1 MTTYHTVSIDT
12 YQAVGFEDAQEAD
25 INRDT
30 ELELIDELLALKADR
45 THYLDARVTR
55 NPVAHYVSDA
65 RFAEECARIFR
76 KTPVIAAHASELEN
90 AGDFLR
96 RDVAGLPVLLTR
108 DKSGGVHAFV
118 NACRH
123 RGTRLVDDETGCKH
137 RFSCPYHAW
146 TYANT
151 GELIAAPHFDNGFEG
166 LQKADLGLKRLTCQ
180 ERFGFVWV
188 TAEDEDAVD
197 LDTHLA
203 DIAPDLAALELETMV
218 VAHQDAPVHKANW
231 KILVE
236 GGIEAYHFKVA
247 HRTTIGPHFE
257 DNLSSYRMFGPH
269 MRSILMRTSMAKLE
283 PETREDWRLRDHAQV
298 LYTLFPNTAL
308 LVQSDHIAWINQE
321 ALSASETRVRMSTL
335 VPRED
340 AGKIEHW
347 KRNHEITRVTLDEDF
362 VIGESIQSTLSSGAN
377 EDMIFGRF
385 EGALD
390 AFNRVVESRL

>member
-1 MTTYHTVSIDT
+1 M
-12 YQAVGFEDAQEAD
+12 
-25 INRDT
+25 NRDT
-30 ELELIDELLALKADR
+30 ELELIDELLGLKAEKA
-45 THYLDARVTR
+45 HFLDPAVTR
-55 NPVAHYVSDA
+55 NRVAHYISDE
-65 RFAEECARIFR
+65 RFDAELTKIFR
-76 KTPVIAAHASELEN
+76 KTPLIVAHASELAK

-108 DKSGGVHAFV
+108 DKSGAVNAFI

-151 GELIAAPHFDNGFEG
+151 GELIAAPHFDSGFEG
-166 LQKADLGLKRLTCQ
+166 LKKTDLGLKRLTCD
-180 ERFGFVWV
+180 ERYGFVWV
-188 TAEDEDAVD
+188 TAEDDGAIELDA
-197 LDTHLA
+197 HLA
-203 DIAPDLAALELETMV
+203 DIAPDLASLGLEDMI
-218 VAHQDAPVHKANW
+218 VAHQDTPSHKANW

-257 DNLSSYRMFGPH
+257 DNLSTYRMFGPH
-269 MRSILMRTSMAKLE
+269 MRSIQMRTSMANLD
-283 PETREDWRLRDHAQV
+283 PDRREDWRLRDHAQV
-298 LYTLFPNTAL
+298 LYTLFPNSAL
-308 LVQSDHIAWINQE
+308 LVQKDHIAWINQE
-321 ALSASETRVRMSTL
+321 ALSADETRIRMSTL
-335 VPRED
+335 VPREK
-340 AGKIEHW
+340 AENVEHW

-362 VIGESIQSTLSSGAN
+362 AIGERIQATLRSGAN